1 METPPVVHAIPSQPQ
16 WLLFRPTSRQ
26 HMLKVLHRKPSVASR
41 RHPLSVLRHLWT
53 LRQRPLVWPQLRRA
67 CQAGLSCRRDNYP
80 NVYSLSLFIKIDI
93 AFQYVQVISFINQQ
107 FWLWCYTWNKND
119 HMLSKYNCEVVLSL
133 LIVFLYWLLF
143 VSLDFMD
150 TAHSIFTVLGIIQD
164 DEKHI
169 YILNLLF

>member
-1 METPPVVHAIPSQPQ
+1 
-16 WLLFRPTSRQ
+16 
-26 HMLKVLHRKPSVASR
+26 
-41 RHPLSVLRHLWT
+41 
-53 LRQRPLVWPQLRRA
+53 
-67 CQAGLSCRRDNYP
+67 
-80 NVYSLSLFIKIDI
+80 
-93 AFQYVQVISFINQQ
+93 
-107 FWLWCYTWNKND
+107 
-119 HMLSKYNCEVVLSL
+119 MLSKYNCEVVLSL